1 MIALRTRQ
9 RVGDCADFTLENSAR
24 AVRVTADGTCFSAGH
39 HDRMDRIVVGVDGSD
54 CSKDAFRWALSEAR
68 LRSASLRAVYV
79 WRMPVFVPTGFA
91 PVALPDRAALRTAAL
106 ERLDEIVKEVVGD
119 AADVRIERNAVEGT
133 AAQVLV
139 QEAEG
144 ANLLVVGSRG
154 HGGFA
159 GLLLGSVSQQCAAHA
174 TCPVVI
180 IRAPA

>member
-1 MIALRTRQ
+1 M
-9 RVGDCADFTLENSAR
+9 S
-24 AVRVTADGTCFSAGH
+24 
-39 HDRMDRIVVGVDGSD
+39 RIVVGVDGSN
-54 CSKDAFRWALSEAR
+54 CSSDALRWALGEAR
-68 LRSASLRAVYV
+68 LRGASLRAVYV
-79 WRMPVFVPTGFA
+79 WRMPTFVPSGFA
-91 PVALPDRAALRTAAL
+91 PVALPDRAALRAAARK
-106 ERLDEIVKEVVGD
+106 RLDKLVEEVAGD
-119 AADVRIERNAVEGT
+119 AADIRIERKAVEGT
-133 AAQVLV
+133 ASQVLV